1 MNYLQASSSQRRPIS
16 TRPTR
21 RSTCQAH
28 FRPSFELLEDR
39 RVLSGGSFLNAP
51 IIPVIDPAMLAHLT
65 AIHAE
70 GLRLGNQDSAFSK
83 IGDSITASSN
93 FLTEIGSPSYGL
105 TDPSLLGSHVELAPT
120 IAYFRSASVDGSGN
134 NSFDHVSLAAGSG
147 WMSQTL
153 LTGLTGDT
161 PLRRELASTRSS
173 IALIMIG
180 TNDAIA
186 GIDPALFRFNLT
198 LIADTAMSMGVIPVL
213 STIPDNMF
221 LGGIFEPRVLALNQ
235 VIADVAS
242 QLDVPL
248 WNYWQA
254 AHGLSGLGV
263 DVFGVHPSASPLGSG
278 VFTDAGLLSGYNMRN
293 FTALEVLREVKIQV
307 LHVPDDFSIV
317 LQDSAAPARAVP
329 GGAAPIQVATAQLA
343 AGPGVT
349 YSVNA
354 APVQI
359 VVGQLTGTALS
370 SGSTLAAASLAG
382 LLPPTAPQPVLELV
396 GSGSGRL
403 GTTKDLTKDAAAVL
417 VPVEPK
423 RSLKPEQLPSPTPV
437 EEYGPEIN
445 PIGSPVLEL
454 APDFQVPVGPL
465 EPATPVAPFDYPSRG
480 IGEKIVVAGLLV
492 AWAGRLPAL
501 EDEDEEKEDGQ

>member
-1 MNYLQASSSQRRPIS
+1 M
-16 TRPTR
+16 
-21 RSTCQAH
+21 
-28 FRPSFELLEDR
+28 
-39 RVLSGGSFLNAP
+39 LSGGSFLNAP
-51 IIPVIDPAMLAHLT
+51 VIPVVDPAMLAHLT
-65 AIHAE
+65 AIHAD

-83 IGDSITASSN
+83 IGDSITASGN
-93 FLTEIGSPSYGL
+93 FLTEIGSAGYGL

-134 NSFDHVSLAAGSG
+134 NSFDHVSLAAGPG

-153 LTGLTGDT
+153 LTGLPGDT
-161 PLRRELASTRSS
+161 PLFRELAATRPS

-186 GIDPALFRFNLT
+186 GVDPALFRFNLT
-198 LIADTAMSMGVIPVL
+198 LIADTAMSLGVIPVL

-221 LGGIFEPRVLALNQ
+221 LGGMFEPRVLALNQ

-254 AHGLSGLGV
+254 SHGLSGLGI

-317 LQDSAAPARAVP
+317 LQDNAAPARAVP
-329 GGAAPIQVATAQLA
+329 GSAVPIQIATVQLA
-343 AGPGVT
+343 AGSGVT

-354 APVQI
+354 APMQI
-359 VVGQLTGTALS
+359 VVGQLA
-370 SGSTLAAASLAG
+370 GSVAG
-382 LLPPTAPQPVLELV
+382 LLPPAAPQPVLELV

-403 GTTKDLTKDAAAVL
+403 GTTKDLTKDAASVL
-417 VPVEPK
+417 VPVAPK
-423 RSLKPEQLPSPTPV
+423 PSLKPEQLPSPTPV

-465 EPATPVAPFDYPSRG
+465 EPATPVAPIDYPSRG

-492 AWAGRLPAL
+492 AWAGRFEPAL
-501 EDEDEEKEDGQ
+501 DDEEEQRADGQ